1 MAFKYKL
8 KEVTPGDIER
18 AADTVGSNV
27 MKGIAGKQ
35 LNYKDFEDLEQILGQ
50 AGIDQD
56 KINKIL
62 DMWAE
67 RPMFMNPNEGKRDPL
82 DVKMQDLLARF
93 KKEDEESGENIP
105 DPNVKNTFKTEL
117 KERIIKR
124 LKESKKDMLVRASK
138 QKP

>member
-8 KEVTPGDIER
+8 KEVTPGDIEK
-18 AADTVGSNV
+18 AADTVGSDV
-27 MKGIAGKQ
+27 MKGIASKQ

-50 AGIDQD
+50 TGIDQD

-67 RPMFMNPNEGKRDPL
+67 RPMFMNPNES
-82 DVKMQDLLARF
+82 
-93 KKEDEESGENIP
+93 KEDPIQTFLSKKTQQWNAEEEKENP
-105 DPNVKNTFKTEL
+105 EYGKAKNTYKTEL